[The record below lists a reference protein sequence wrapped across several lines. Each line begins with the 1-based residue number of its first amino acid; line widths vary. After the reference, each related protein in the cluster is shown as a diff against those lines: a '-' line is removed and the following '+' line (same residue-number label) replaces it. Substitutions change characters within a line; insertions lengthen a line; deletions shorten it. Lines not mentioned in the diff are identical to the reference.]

1 MPLRID
7 PDEAVLCE
15 VYKSYRI
22 EINSG
27 SKYASVLVVGVIA
40 AYLSSS
46 RSRKYAHIVTFGI
59 EPRKVLG
66 SAEIACALTQQLPL
80 RQAVELAEA
89 VIEPSA

>member
-1 MPLRID
+1 MLPAVVKAEQGKSAPVYD
-7 PDEAVLCE
+7 VDSDDAAVLVICM
-15 VYKSYRI
+15 
-22 EINSG
+22 
-27 SKYASVLVVGVIA
+27 IA

-80 RQAVELAEA
+80 CQAVELAEA